1 MIIKCEKG
9 KHYYNTV
16 EHSVCP
22 FCKRLYETNST
33 SLRTENNSGETMTE
47 TETMLE
53 PDRKNAG
60 YRV

>member
-9 KHYYNTV
+9 KHYYNTDM
-16 EHSVCP
+16 HATCP
-22 FCKRLYETNST
+22 FCMRLRETNST
-33 SLRTENNSGETMTE
+33 PLRTENNSAEAMTK

-60 YRV
+60 YCV